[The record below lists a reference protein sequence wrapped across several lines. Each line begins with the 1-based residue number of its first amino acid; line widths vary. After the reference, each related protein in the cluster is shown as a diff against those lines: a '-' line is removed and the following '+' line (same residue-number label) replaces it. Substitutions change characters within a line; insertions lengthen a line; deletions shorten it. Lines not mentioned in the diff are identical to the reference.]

1 MLSTVFLTHN
11 NTEKKTLETSL
22 EWISYDDLPITRE
35 AYNDL
40 YEKVLSDHMIENPP
54 TYDDFVYTTDGK
66 E

>member
-1 MLSTVFLTHN
+1 MT
-11 NTEKKTLETSL
+11 
-22 EWISYDDLPITRE
+22 ITRE
-35 AYNDL
+35 AYDDL